1 MEPVQ
6 MALLWMVYSTQEPQQ
21 RRRNKPAQP
30 RRSYAGRFGD
40 QLRRIVF
47 RAQLGPVGGHSS
59 A

>member
-6 MALLWMVYSTQEPQQ
+6 MAVLWTVYSTQEPQQ
-21 RRRNKPAQP
+21 QRRNKPLQP
-30 RRSYAGRFGD
+30 PRPFAGRFGD

-47 RAQLGPVGGHSS
+47 RAQLGPVGGHSP